1 MTLPCLILPTFQRRE
16 PTIAIARTD
25 TTIAASDIS
34 PRPASWWLG
43 IAVAIIV
50 VGYFIGLPLLGS
62 TVPHGKTDLLVV
74 SSSWSA
80 FGALFVL
87 ALAVERIIEPFSEWL
102 GPSTTDA
109 AVKRDQ
115 EVVAAER
122 NQAAPSTKKA
132 AESQDKLTRARRETA
147 IVTWAV
153 ATALAYV
160 ACGGLKVLL
169 LSAIVDSKLGGAPSR
184 SMDLLVTGLVV
195 GAGTKP
201 LHDLVSNIQKS
212 SSSKTDAP
220 AKAS

>member
-1 MTLPCLILPTFQRRE
+1 M
-16 PTIAIARTD
+16 AIARTD
-25 TTIAASDIS
+25 TTTAASEIS

-43 IAVAIIV
+43 VAAAIIV
-50 VGYFIGLPLLGS
+50 AGYAIGLPLLGS
-62 TVPHGKTDLLVV
+62 TPAQGKTDLLVV
-74 SSSWSA
+74 SSNWSA

-87 ALAVERIIEPFSEWL
+87 ALAVERLLEPFSEWL

-109 AVKRDQ
+109 AVKRDK
-115 EVVAAER
+115 EVAAAEG
-122 NQAAPSTKKA
+122 NEAAGSTKKA
-132 AESQDKLTRARRETA
+132 AESQDRLTRARRETA

-153 ATALAYV
+153 ATALAYI

-169 LSAIVDSKLGGAPSR
+169 LSAIVDTKLGGVPGR

>member
-1 MTLPCLILPTFQRRE
+1 M
-16 PTIAIARTD
+16 
-25 TTIAASDIS
+25 
-34 PRPASWWLG
+34 
-43 IAVAIIV
+43 
-50 VGYFIGLPLLGS
+50 
-62 TVPHGKTDLLVV
+62 PHGKTDLLVV

-122 NQAAPSTKKA
+122 NQAPSTKKA

>member
-1 MTLPCLILPTFQRRE
+1 M
-16 PTIAIARTD
+16 A
-25 TTIAASDIS
+25 
-34 PRPASWWLG
+34 
-43 IAVAIIV
+43 
-50 VGYFIGLPLLGS
+50 GYAIGLPLLGS
-62 TVPHGKTDLLVV
+62 TPAQGKTDLLVV
-74 SSSWSA
+74 SSNWSA

-87 ALAVERIIEPFSEWL
+87 ALAVERLLEPFSEWL

-109 AVKRDQ
+109 AVKRDK
-115 EVVAAER
+115 EVAAAEG
-122 NQAAPSTKKA
+122 NEAAAGSTKKA
-132 AESQDKLTRARRETA
+132 AESQDRLTRARRETA

-153 ATALAYV
+153 ATALAYI

-169 LSAIVDSKLGGAPSR
+169 LSAIVDTKLGGVPGR

-220 AKAS
+220 AKIS

>member
-1 MTLPCLILPTFQRRE
+1 M
-16 PTIAIARTD
+16 AIARAD
-25 TTIAASDIS
+25 TTIVASEIS

-43 IAVAIIV
+43 IAATIIV
-50 VGYFIGLPLLGS
+50 AGYSIGLPLLGS
-62 TVPHGKTDLLVV
+62 TPPQGKTDLLVV

-87 ALAVERIIEPFSEWL
+87 ALAVERLMEPFSEWL

-109 AVKRDQ
+109 AVKRDK
-115 EVVAAER
+115 EVAAAER
-122 NQAAPSTKKA
+122 DKTADSTKKA
-132 AESQDKLTRARRETA
+132 AESQDRLTRTRRETA

-153 ATALAYV
+153 ATALAYI

-169 LSAIVDSKLGGAPSR
+169 LSAIIDIKLGGVPGR